1 MTRILVPPSPGT
13 LCALGAMIADLKA
26 DYIRSTRLRLAEV
39 TDELLRQTFSDL
51 ERQARAWLDGER
63 ADVQQIDLVFSADMR
78 YVGQAFHIEVAL
90 PGDVARLSAEV
101 LAREFQTAYADLYG
115 AAQPN
120 GVIET
125 VNMRARITGKRGTF
139 RLRRLPKAPQAS
151 PEPVGR
157 RTIRYAGAFHEAN
170 VFRRDDLLAGHR
182 LEGPAIVE
190 QFDTTTVVAPGF
202 QGEVDHLGVLMLT
215 RIQQ

>member
-1 MTRILVPPSPGT
+1 
-13 LCALGAMIADLKA
+13 MIADLKA

-39 TDELLRQTFSDL
+39 TDELLRDTFSDL

-63 ADVQQIDLVFSADMR
+63 ADVQKIDLVFSADMR

-90 PGDVARLSAEV
+90 PGGVDRLGADR
-101 LAREFQTAYADLYG
+101 LAREFQAAYAALYG

-139 RLRRLPKAPQAS
+139 RLRTLAKAPQAN
-151 PEPVGR
+151 PDPVGQR
-157 RTIRYAGAFHEAN
+157 RIRYAGAFHEAK
-170 VFRRDDLLAGHR
+170 VYRRDDLLSGHR

-202 QGEVDHLGVLMLT
+202 RGEVDDLGVLMIT
-215 RIQQ
+215 RIQ